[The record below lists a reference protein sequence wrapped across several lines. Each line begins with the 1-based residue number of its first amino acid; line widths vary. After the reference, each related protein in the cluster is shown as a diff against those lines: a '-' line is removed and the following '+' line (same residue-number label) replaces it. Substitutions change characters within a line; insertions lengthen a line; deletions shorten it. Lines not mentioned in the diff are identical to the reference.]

1 MRRVIHIQKTEG
13 VNPSTLS
20 FHSIKTRFQRSRTRC
35 RNFLPDRAI
44 AGHLAL
50 MSRRSTGGRS
60 ARLALRAAPPKI
72 NPAPA
77 GPVGGAYKPLSEPD
91 LHAIYDTALKLLS
104 DLGMGEVP
112 KRLEALFLSKGATLN
127 DKGRTC
133 FPRSMVED
141 AIASAAKRF
150 PLHGRDPNRSIEVGG
165 DAVHFGTGGAA
176 VQTLDLQTSSYRP
189 STLQDLYDFTRL
201 QDTLPNVSWFTRC
214 CVATDVPDNFD
225 LDVNTLYALM
235 RGTTKPVATSFTL
248 SEYVAPIVQLLDT
261 VAGGVGA
268 FSKRPFVKAHISPV
282 ISPMRYG
289 EDAVDVTYACIE
301 HNIPISAITAAQ
313 SGATAPATLAGFL
326 AQSLAETLGSLL
338 MVHAIRPGHPMV
350 FSNWPLVIDLRTGA
364 FCGGGGEITVLNA
377 ASAQLSNWLGL
388 PSGVASSMTDA
399 KAIDQQYGMEKG
411 LTALAAGLA
420 GGNLIYESS
429 GMTASLLG
437 ASFEGFVLDNDMI
450 GQIYRALR
458 GIEVSEDTLGYD
470 AICEAI
476 LGVGHFLGHDQT
488 LQAMER
494 DYLYP
499 DHADR
504 DAPSKWEEQGK
515 PDAWSRAKQAA
526 KEILNQPD
534 PGYIGKA
541 EDTKIRDQ
549 FKILLDPA

>member
-1 MRRVIHIQKTEG
+1 MSK
-13 VNPSTLS
+13 
-20 FHSIKTRFQRSRTRC
+20 RS
-35 RNFLPDRAI
+35 
-44 AGHLAL
+44 
-50 MSRRSTGGRS
+50 SGGRQ
-60 ARLALRAAPPKI
+60 ARLAQRAAPPAVH
-72 NPAPA
+72 PAPP
-77 GPVGGAYKPLSEPD
+77 GQIGGAYKPLSEAD
-91 LHAIYDTALKLLS
+91 LKAIYDTALKLLS
-104 DLGMGEVP
+104 QLGMGEVP
-112 KRLEALFLSKGATLN
+112 TRLETLFLSKGAFLN
-127 DKGRTC
+127 PQGRTC
-133 FPRSMVED
+133 FPRAMVEE
-141 AIASAAKRF
+141 AIDTAAKRF

-176 VQTLDLQTSSYRP
+176 VQTLDLETAGYRP

-225 LDVNTLYALM
+225 LDVNTVYALM

-248 SEYVAPIVQLLDT
+248 AEYVDPIVKLLDI
-261 VAGGVGA
+261 VAGGEGEFA
-268 FSKRPFVKAHISPV
+268 KRPFVKAHISPV

-289 EDAVDVTYACIE
+289 EDAVDVTYACIAQ
-301 HNIPISAITAAQ
+301 NIPISAITAAQ

-326 AQSLAETLGSLL
+326 AQSLAETLGSLM
-338 MVHAIRPGHPMV
+338 MVHCIKPGHPMV

-458 GIEVSEDTLGYD
+458 GIEVSEDTLGYA
-470 AICEAI
+470 AICDAI
-476 LGVGHFLGHDQT
+476 LGEGHFLGHDQT

-504 DAPSKWEEQGK
+504 DAPSKWEENGK
-515 PDAWSRAKQAA
+515 PDAWSRARQAA
-526 KEILNQPD
+526 KTILANPD
-534 PGYIGKA
+534 PGYLSTSQDA
-541 EDTKIRDQ
+541 QIRGQ
-549 FKILLDPA
+549 FKILLEPP